1 MKKKNKI
8 AVCLLTGMLVA
19 TLAGCSQADRVS
31 NNLSQEADNFNTI
44 RKVTVLNAI
53 TNDIMFE
60 MSGRMSIKAD
70 TEDKQL
76 EVIVEDEN
84 GEYQK
89 HIVGLSDNVS
99 YVVQDVTSK
108 NVDNYKY
115 TINFNPKMW
124 IPAEV
129 KTVD

>member
-8 AVCLLTGMLVA
+8 AVSLLTSMLVA

>member
-8 AVCLLTGMLVA
+8 AIGLLTGMLVA

>member
-1 MKKKNKI
+1 
-8 AVCLLTGMLVA
+8 MLVA
-19 TLAGCSQADRVS
+19 TLVGCSQADRVS

>member
-1 MKKKNKI
+1 MKKKSKI
-8 AVCLLTGMLVA
+8 AVGLLTSMLVA
-19 TLAGCSQADRVS
+19 TLVGCSQADRVS

>member
-1 MKKKNKI
+1 MVSL
-8 AVCLLTGMLVA
+8 AFMALTLTA
-19 TLAGCSQADRVS
+19 CSQAQRVS
-31 NNLSQEADNFNTI
+31 NNLSKEADAFNTI

-53 TNDIMFE
+53 TNDVMFE
-60 MSGRMSIKAD
+60 MTGRMSILAD
-70 TEDKQL
+70 TEDNQL
-76 EVIVEDEN
+76 EVVVEDEN

-89 HIVGLSDNVS
+89 HIIGLSDNVS

-108 NVDNYKY
+108 NVENYKY